1 MATPERAGSEPG
13 VPIPR
18 NARRERLV
26 ALLVLGVAV
35 VLLVSSVTWFGTGQ
49 SGVGVGQVLL
59 GLLLAGVGGFLHR
72 RSSRG

>member
-1 MATPERAGSEPG
+1 MAIPDRAGSEPG
-13 VPIPR
+13 VPTPR
-18 NARRERLV
+18 DARRERLV

-59 GLLLAGVGGFLHR
+59 GLLLAAVGGFLYR
-72 RSSRG
+72 RSSRV